1 MAMRTA
7 TLAAVRDLIARVLEV
22 DRSLVVSET
31 RLIQDLGAD
40 SIDRLEVA
48 TELEEE
54 FGVSLSDDQIQ
65 RMNTVHDAAEMVTQ
79 AK

>member
-1 MAMRTA
+1 MRTP

-22 DRSLVVSET
+22 DRTVVAPDA
-31 RLIQDLGAD
+31 RLAQDLGAD

-48 TELEEE
+48 TELEET

-65 RMNTVHDAAEMVTQ
+65 RMNTVHDAAVMVIERQ
-79 AK
+79 